1 MSRTT
6 GSNWSRGYK
15 TYRQGVAVGFVAAL
29 DRLEVKQVSTR
40 YLSLDDRARIADLR
54 QHGRSIRQIAM
65 ELGRSSST
73 VSRELRR
80 PVTAAAGAPAG
91 YRPLQAHRH
100 AVRARARPRRRR
112 ADANPLLHAL
122 IAELLNQRW
131 SPQQIARHLR
141 SRFPDD
147 PRMWLCHESIYQ
159 AVYQPGSALM
169 RPSRLA
175 PHRRSPLRTERDHRC
190 PHQHLQ
196 RRRPRFE
203 HPMATIGDGSFPPRD
218 RTQAGH
224 GEGDLIVGRGQAS
237 VIGTLVERQ
246 TRTVRLLHLPSRD
259 SDALHAALVAQLA
272 DLPSGLLRSI
282 TWDQG
287 SEMARHLSITAS
299 TGAQIY
305 FCDSR
310 SPWQRGSNENANGV
324 HPTGVRAN
332 TWSVLELLAL
342 GSSAGCDPEHRWRGI
357 ILMSASMTDEQ
368 NLSDRNVIRLVHV
381 AVTGR
386 AARTGRDHYGSTY
399 LRRQPFDQRM
409 LIARA
414 ITRAARAS
422 DTIDSK
428 TIISLAQTRTADTSV
443 GLNARAVL
451 NDRTR

>member
-1 MSRTT
+1 MFQQRAGKSACLGRPERTGRAGT
-6 GSNWSRGYK
+6 R
-15 TYRQGVAVGFVAAL
+15 TYRRGVAVGFVAAL

-40 YLSLDDRARIADLR
+40 YLSLDERVRIADLR
-54 QHGRSIRQIAM
+54 QRSMSIRRIAR
-65 ELGRSSST
+65 ELGRSPST

-80 PVTAAAGAPAG
+80 PVTSAAGAPAG
-91 YRPLQAHRH
+91 YRPFEAHRH
-100 AVRARARPRRRR
+100 AVRGRARPRQRR

-141 SRFPDD
+141 STFPDD

-175 PHRRSPLRTERDHRC
+175 PHRRSPLRTGRDHRRA
-190 PHQHLQ
+190 HQHLD

-203 HPMATIGDGSFPPRD
+203 HPMATIHDRPFPPQD

-224 GEGDLIVGRGQAS
+224 WEGDLIVGRGQAS

-259 SDALHAALVAQLA
+259 GDALHAALVAQLA

-299 TGAQIY
+299 IGAQIY

-324 HPTGVRAN
+324 LRDYFPQRRRPQHLHTGTPSGRPGRTQPTP
-332 TWSVLELLAL
+332 S
-342 GSSAGCDPEHRWRGI
+342 
-357 ILMSASMTDEQ
+357 
-368 NLSDRNVIRLVHV
+368 
-381 AVTGR
+381 
-386 AARTGRDHYGSTY
+386 ARTRKPLSSTT
-399 LRRQPFDQRM
+399 LC
-409 LIARA
+409 
-414 ITRAARAS
+414 
-422 DTIDSK
+422 
-428 TIISLAQTRTADTSV
+428 RTASV
-443 GLNARAVL
+443 SRSISVATLTG
-451 NDRTR
+451 TRPRQSGSGFNRSGQAHSRITTR